1 MSEQAGSRPSTR
13 MLIDRVPLPGEGA
26 PGRFSDDQILEHF
39 LDWTLEQG
47 FELYPHQEE
56 AVLEIMAGRHVVLNT
71 PTGSGKS
78 LVALAMHFRALCRGE
93 RAYYTSPIKALVSE
107 KFFDLCRVLGAER
120 VGMLTGDAA
129 LNHDAPI
136 ICCTAEVLANVALRE
151 GSIAKVDYAV
161 LDEFHF
167 VADRERGIAWQIPL
181 LTLPQTTFMLM
192 SATLGDTSRLQRELD
207 ERTRREVALVR
218 SADRPVPLEFSYCET
233 PVHETIEEIVEGGRA
248 PAYVV
253 NFTQREAAELAQA
266 LTSMKLIDR
275 EQREAINQAL
285 HGFRFD
291 TVYGKDIQRFLKA
304 GVGLHHAG
312 LLPKYRLLVEKLAQD
327 GLLQVICGT
336 DTLGVG
342 VNIPIRTV
350 LFTKLCKYDGQS
362 TKILSVRDF
371 KQIAGR
377 AGRKGFDDR
386 GWVIAQA
393 PEHVIENLRL
403 EAKARAAG
411 TGKKPK
417 KFVRKK
423 PPERG
428 YVHWDKDTFEKLVD
442 GEPETLQAT
451 FRVDHGMMLNLL
463 QRPEAQGW
471 GDLRPDGGYS
481 DLLRLI
487 RESGERPVIVTRLTR
502 ESAQLFR
509 ALRGAGIVELRPR
522 PDGKRGRSVHLAEDL
537 QRDFSLLQT
546 LGLYLVE
553 ALELLDRDDPEHH
566 LHVISLAEAI
576 LENPKVILSRQEA
589 KLKTDRVNEMKAE
602 GLEYEARMAELEK
615 ISYPKPDVDFI
626 YDSFNQF
633 AADHPWVGTE
643 NIRPKSIARDM
654 YEQWATF
661 NDYVKTYSLSRSEG
675 LLLRHLHQTYKTLE
689 QTVPPSHKTEA
700 VVDVIAW
707 LRATIERVDSS
718 LVQEWERMLSGAH
731 EVDERL
737 AARLEKMR
745 PEELDISL
753 DRKEF
758 YARIR
763 AELHQFVHALARK
776 DWEEALASIRA
787 QPDAAGEDWSEERL
801 EQALAGYYEEY
812 PVLVFDPRA
821 RQTDKTT
828 IEQKAQHLWAVR
840 QTLIDPEEDGFWF
853 VEAEVDLR
861 EDQSPEGPIVRV
873 LRIGT

>member
-1 MSEQAGSRPSTR
+1 
-13 MLIDRVPLPGEGA
+13 MLIDGVPIPSEGA
-26 PGRFSDDQILEHF
+26 PGRWNDDRILEHF
-39 LDWTLEQG
+39 LDWTVDQG

-56 AVLEIMAGRHVVLNT
+56 AVLEIMSGRHVILNT

-129 LNHDAPI
+129 LNHDASI

-151 GSIAKVDYAV
+151 GAIAKVNYAV

-167 VADRERGIAWQIPL
+167 FADRDRGIAWQIPL

-192 SATLGDTSRLQRELD
+192 SATLGDTSRFQTELRD
-207 ERTRREVALVR
+207 RTRHEVALVK
-218 SADRPVPLEFSYCET
+218 SDDRPVPLEFSYSED
-233 PVHETIEEIVEGGRA
+233 PLHETIEAIVEGGRA

-266 LTSMKLIDR
+266 LTSTKLVDR
-275 EQREAINQAL
+275 QQREAINEAL

-291 TVYGKDIQRFLKA
+291 TVYGKDIQRFIKA

-350 LFTKLCKYDGQS
+350 LFTKLCKYDGAG

-386 GWVIAQA
+386 GWVVAQA

-403 EAKARAAG
+403 EAKARSASG
-411 TGKKPK
+411 GGKKPK

-423 PPERG
+423 PPDRG
-428 YVHWDKDTFEKLVD
+428 YVHWDKDTFEKLVS
-442 GEPETLQAT
+442 GEPETLQAA
-451 FRVDHGMMLNLL
+451 FRVDHGMMLNML

-471 GDLRPDGGYS
+471 GDIRPDGGYS
-481 DLLRLI
+481 DLLRLVQ
-487 RESGERPVIVTRLTR
+487 ESGERPVVVLRLKR
-502 ESAQLFR
+502 ECAQLFR
-509 ALRGAGIVELRPR
+509 ALHGAGIVELRPR
-522 PDGKRGRSVHLAEDL
+522 PDGKRGRLVHMSEGL
-537 QRDFSLLQT
+537 QREFSLLQT

-553 ALELLDRDDPEHH
+553 ALELLDPEDPEHH
-566 LHVISLAEAI
+566 LKVISLAEAI
-576 LENPKVILSRQEA
+576 LENPKVILARQES
-589 KLKTDRVNEMKAE
+589 KLKGDRVNELKAE
-602 GLEYEARMAELEK
+602 GVEYEVRMAELDK

-626 YDSFNQF
+626 YNTFNQF
-633 AADHPWVGTE
+633 ASDHPWVGTE
-643 NIRPKSIARDM
+643 NIRPKSITRDM
-654 YEQWATF
+654 YEQWSTF
-661 NDYVKTYSLSRSEG
+661 NDYVKVYGLARSEG
-675 LLLRHLHQTYKTLE
+675 LLLRHLHQSYKVLV
-689 QTVPPSHKTEA
+689 QTVPEAHKTEA
-700 VVDVIAW
+700 VVDAIAW

-731 EVDERL
+731 DIDERL
-737 AARLEKMR
+737 AQKLEKMR

-753 DRKEF
+753 DKKEF

-763 AELHQFVHALARK
+763 AELHRIVHALSRR

-787 QPDAAGEDWSEERL
+787 QGDAEGDDWTEERL
-801 EQALAGYYEEY
+801 EQVMASYYEEY
-812 PVLVFDPRA
+812 PELVFNTRS
-821 RQTDKTT
+821 RQTDKTR
-828 IEQKAQHLWAVR
+828 IDEEQHHLWSVR
-840 QTLIDPEEDGFWF
+840 QTLVDPEDHGFWF
-853 VEAEVDLR
+853 IEGEVDLR
-861 EDQSPEGPIVRV
+861 EDHSPEGPIVRI

>member
-1 MSEQAGSRPSTR
+1 MPEQAGAHPGR
-13 MLIDRVPLPGEGA
+13 MLIDGVPLPGEGA
-26 PGRFSDDQILEHF
+26 AGRFSDDRILEHF
-39 LDWTLEQG
+39 LDWTIEQG

-167 VADRERGIAWQIPL
+167 FADRERGIAWQIPL

-192 SATLGDTSRLQRELD
+192 SATLGDTSRLQGELH
-207 ERTRREVALVR
+207 ERSQREVALVR
-218 SADRPVPLEFSYCET
+218 SQERPVPLEFSYAET
-233 PVHETIEEIVEGGRA
+233 PVHETIEKIVENGRA

-253 NFTQREAAELAQA
+253 NFTQREAAELAQS
-266 LTSMKLIDR
+266 LTSMKLIER
-275 EQREAINQAL
+275 EQRDAINQAL

-350 LFTKLCKYDGQS
+350 LFTKLCKYDGES

-371 KQIAGR
+371 RQIAGR
-377 AGRKGFDDR
+377 AGRKGYDDR
-386 GWVIAQA
+386 GWVVAQA
-393 PEHVIENLRL
+393 PEHVIENMRL

-411 TGKKPK
+411 AGKKPK

-423 PPERG
+423 PPDRG
-428 YVHWDKDTFEKLVD
+428 YVHWDQDTFDRLVA
-442 GEPETLQAT
+442 GEPETLQAA

-471 GDLRPDGGYS
+471 GDIRPDGGYS
-481 DLLRLI
+481 DLLALI
-487 RESGERPVIVTRLTR
+487 RESGERPVIVSRLVR

-509 ALRGAGIVELRPR
+509 SLRGAGIVELRPR
-522 PDGKRGRSVHLAEDL
+522 PDGKRGRSVHVADDL

-553 ALELLDRDDPEHH
+553 ALELLDREDPEYH
-566 LHVISLAEAI
+566 LRVISLVEAI
-576 LENPKVILSRQEA
+576 LENPTVILSRQEA

-602 GLEYEARMAELEK
+602 GVEYDARMAELEK
-615 ISYPKPDVDFI
+615 LSYPKPDADFI
-626 YDSFNQF
+626 YDTFNQF
-633 AADHPWVGTE
+633 AAKHPWVGTE

-689 QTVPPSHKTEA
+689 QTVPDSHKTEA
-700 VVDVIAW
+700 VVDMIAW

-731 EVDERL
+731 QVDEKL
-737 AARLEKMR
+737 AARLERMR

-763 AELHQFVHALARK
+763 AELHQLVHALARK
-776 DWEEALASIRA
+776 DWEEALAIIRD
-787 QPDAAGEDWSEERL
+787 QPDASGEDWTEERL
-801 EQALAGYYEEY
+801 EQALAPYYAEY
-812 PVLVFDPRA
+812 PKLIFDPRA

-828 IEQKAQHLWAVR
+828 IEQKAQHLWSVR
-840 QTLIDPEEDGFWF
+840 QTLVDPEEDGFWF
-853 VEAEVDLR
+853 IEAEVDLR

>member
-1 MSEQAGSRPSTR
+1 
-13 MLIDRVPLPGEGA
+13 MLIDGVPLPGEGA
-26 PGRFSDDQILEHF
+26 PGRWSDDQILEHF
-39 LDWTLEQG
+39 LDWTLDQG

-129 LNHDAPI
+129 LNHDAQI

-151 GSIAKVDYAV
+151 GGIAKIDYAV

-167 VADRERGIAWQIPL
+167 FADRDRGIAWQIPL

-192 SATLGDTSRLQRELD
+192 SATLGDTSRFQTELR
-207 ERTRREVALVR
+207 ERTKREVALVK
-218 SADRPVPLEFSYCET
+218 SVERPVPLEFSYAET
-233 PVHETIEEIVEGGRA
+233 PVHETIEEIVQGGRS

-275 EQREAINQAL
+275 DQREAINEAL

-291 TVYGKDIQRFLKA
+291 SVYGKDIQRFIKA

-342 VNIPIRTV
+342 VNVPIRTV
-350 LFTKLCKYDGQS
+350 LFTKLCKYDGQG

-393 PEHVIENLRL
+393 PEHVIENKRMEL
-403 EAKARAAG
+403 KANAAG
-411 TGKKPK
+411 AGKKPK

-428 YVHWDKDTFEKLVD
+428 YVHWDQDTFTKLVG
-442 GEPETLQAT
+442 GEPETLQAA

-471 GDLRPDGGYS
+471 GDVRPDGGYA
-481 DLLRLI
+481 DLLKLI
-487 RESGERPVIVTRLTR
+487 QDSGERPVAVTRLKR
-502 ESAQLFR
+502 EAAQLFR

-522 PDGKRGRSVHLAEDL
+522 PNQRPGSERGRLVAVADDL

-553 ALELLDRDDPEHH
+553 ALELLDPDDPEHH

-576 LENPKVILSRQEA
+576 LENPTVILSRQEA
-589 KLKTDRVNEMKAE
+589 KLKTDKINELKAE
-602 GLEYEARMAELEK
+602 GVEYEARMAELDK
-615 ISYPKPDVDFI
+615 VSYPKPDVDFI
-626 YDSFNQF
+626 YNSFNAF
-633 AADHPWVGTE
+633 ASKHPWVGSQ

-654 YEQWATF
+654 YEEWATF
-661 NDYVKTYSLSRSEG
+661 ADYVKLYGLMRSEG

-689 QTVPPSHKTEA
+689 QTVPASHKTEA

-731 EVDERL
+731 EVDEKL
-737 AARLEKMR
+737 ARKLEKMR

-758 YARIR
+758 FARIR
-763 AELHQFVHALARK
+763 AELHQLVHALARK
-776 DWEEALASIRA
+776 DWEEALASVRA
-787 QPDAAGEDWSEERL
+787 RPDAEGEDWTEERL
-801 EQALAGYYEEY
+801 EAALAGYYAEY
-812 PVLVFDPRA
+812 PTLVFDPRA
-821 RQTDKTT
+821 RQTDKTS
-828 IEQKAQHLWAVR
+828 IEVQEPHLWAVR
-840 QTLIDPEEDGFWF
+840 QTLVDPEDDGFWF
-853 VEAEVDLR
+853 IEAEVDLR
-861 EDQSPEGPIVRV
+861 DDQSPEGPIVRI

>member
-1 MSEQAGSRPSTR
+1 MPSSRT
-13 MLIDRVPLPGEGA
+13 LVDGVPLPDEGA
-26 PGRFSDDQILEHF
+26 AGAWDDDQILEHF

-47 FELYPHQEE
+47 FELYDHQEE
-56 AVLEIMAGRHVVLNT
+56 AVLEIMAGRHVILNT

-107 KFFDLCRVLGAER
+107 KFFDLCRVFGAER

-129 LNHDAPI
+129 LNHDAQI
-136 ICCTAEVLANVALRE
+136 VCCTAEVLANVALRD
-151 GSIAKVDYAV
+151 GGIARVDYAV

-167 VADRERGIAWQIPL
+167 FADRDRGMAWQIPL
-181 LTLPQTTFMLM
+181 LALPQTTFMLM
-192 SATLGDTSRLQRELD
+192 SATLGDTTRFETELH
-207 ERTRREVALVR
+207 TRSGREVALVR
-218 SADRPVPLEFSYCET
+218 SNQRPVPLEFSYSQS
-233 PVHETIEEIVEGGRA
+233 PVHETITEIVEGGRA
-248 PAYVV
+248 PVYVV

-275 EQREAINQAL
+275 EQRVQINEAL

-291 TVYGKDIQRFLKA
+291 TIYGKDMQRLLKA
-304 GVGLHHAG
+304 GIGLHHAG

-350 LFTKLCKYDGQS
+350 LFTKLCKYDGES
-362 TKILSVRDF
+362 TKVLAVRDF
-371 KQIAGR
+371 KQISGR
-377 AGRKGFDDR
+377 AGRKGHDDR

-403 EAKARAAG
+403 EAKARSG
-411 TGKKPK
+411 TKPGKKPK

-428 YVHWDKDTFEKLVD
+428 YVPWDEETFDRLRE
-442 GEPETLQAT
+442 GEPETLKAA

-471 GDLRPDGGYS
+471 SRPDGGYV
-481 DLLRLI
+481 DLLKLI
-487 RESGERPVIVTRLTR
+487 EASGERPVVISRLRR

-522 PDGKRGRSVHLAEDL
+522 AAGPRGRDVFIAAEL
-537 QRDFSLLQT
+537 QRHFSLLQT

-553 ALELLDRDDPEHH
+553 ALELLDPESEAFP
-566 LHVISLAEAI
+566 LHVITLAEAI
-576 LENPKVILSRQEA
+576 LENPRVILMRQEA
-589 KLKTDRVNEMKAE
+589 QRKTERIAELKAE
-602 GLEYEARMAELEK
+602 GMEYDQRMEELDK
-615 ISYPKPDVDFI
+615 VSYPKPDVEFI
-626 YDSFNQF
+626 YDTYNNF
-633 AADHPWVGTE
+633 AAKHPWVGTE
-643 NIRPKSIARDM
+643 NIRPKSITRDM
-654 YEQWATF
+654 YEEWSTF
-661 NDYVKTYSLSRSEG
+661 NDYVKRYGLARSEG
-675 LLLRHLHQTYKTLE
+675 LLLRHLHQTYKALD
-689 QTVPPSHKTEA
+689 QTVPPMHKTEA
-700 VVDVIAW
+700 VVDAIAW

-731 EVDERL
+731 QVDEKL
-737 AARLEKMR
+737 AQKLEKMR

-753 DRKEF
+753 DKKEF

-763 AELHQFVHALARK
+763 AELHQLVHAFSRMDWDEAHATIRSTEPDAEGSEWSPARL
-776 DWEEALASIRA
+776 EEAMA
-787 QPDAAGEDWSEERL
+787 P
-801 EQALAGYYEEY
+801 YYEEY
-812 PVLVFDPRA
+812 PKLVFNARA
-821 RQTDKTT
+821 RQTDKTR
-828 IEQKAQHLWAVR
+828 IDAQAQHLWEVR
-840 QTLIDPEEDGFWF
+840 QTLLDPEEEGFWF
-853 VEAEVDLR
+853 IEGEVDLR
-861 EDQSPEGPIVRV
+861 ADQSPEGPLIRV